1 MSFLEYLEFICRCA
15 HINFQ
20 GSEME
25 TISLAEKLE
34 FILDILIEK
43 CLQLTRITEKE
54 EELLSASDDDY

>member
-1 MSFLEYLEFICRCA
+1 
-15 HINFQ
+15 
-20 GSEME
+20 ME